1 MFLLL
6 FALLIIAILVGTC
19 ADIAM
24 KVELSRQEVTGEKLS
39 WWSYRG
45 GDQVPERYK
54 QLYPDSSLP
63 LLRDIPFYLVIGCAA
78 AALIVALWK
87 SRH

>member
-6 FALLIIAILVGTC
+6 FAFLIIAILVGTC

-24 KVELSRQEVTGEKLS
+24 RVELSKQEEPGEKLS

-45 GDQVPERYK
+45 GDQVPQTYK
-54 QLYPDSSLP
+54 QLYPESSLP
-63 LLRDIPFYLVIGCAA
+63 LFRDIPFYLVIACAA
-78 AALIVALWK
+78 AALIVALLK
-87 SRH
+87 SKY

>member
-6 FALLIIAILVGTC
+6 FASLIIIAILVSAC

-24 KVELSRQEVTGEKLS
+24 RIELSKQEVRGEKLS

-45 GDQVPERYK
+45 GDQVPGTYK
-54 QLYPDSSLP
+54 QLYPQSRLP
-63 LLRDIPFYLVIGCAA
+63 LLRDIPFFLVLGCAA
-78 AALIVALWK
+78 AVLIVVFLK
-87 SRH
+87 SR